1 MHQGVVGRAQV
12 SRLEPHL
19 PGLRAELE
27 EQREFR
33 LEQLEELG
41 SAIETFEDEARLE
54 VAYVLAM
61 AAGSALEEIEAAL
74 TLAAGA
80 YGACVGCAGPVGLQ
94 RLEVLPM
101 AALCASCQY
110 LAEPVWSASA
120 AAADLPFAAGIRS
133 DDRGA
138 ADCLDGDHRHAAGV
152 RHLRSPYGRTDDSTR
167 AAISSVITARFAAA
181 ESTARRESSYL
192 VAFESS
198 SVIAARLDAAESLRN
213 LSRRRDSSP

>member
-1 MHQGVVGRAQV
+1 MHQGVLGRAQV

-41 SAIETFEDEARLE
+41 WAIETYENEARVE

-74 TLAAGA
+74 ERLAAGV
-80 YGACVGCAGPVGLQ
+80 YGTCVGCAGSVGLE

-101 AALCASCQY
+101 AALCAPCQY
-110 LAEPVWSASA
+110 RAEPVWSASA
-120 AAADLPFAAGIRS
+120 AGADPVPFAAAIRS
-133 DDRGA
+133 R
-138 ADCLDGDHRHAAGV
+138 
-152 RHLRSPYGRTDDSTR
+152 
-167 AAISSVITARFAAA
+167 
-181 ESTARRESSYL
+181 
-192 VAFESS
+192 
-198 SVIAARLDAAESLRN
+198 
-213 LSRRRDSSP
+213 